1 MIRCRTIFSPL
12 KSSFRNCS
20 VVGTTTI
27 NDVPTNVNIHEHKL
41 SRPQKIKN
49 EIKVP
54 VHFRNIFEINMLR
67 AESCE
72 ND

>member
-20 VVGTTTI
+20 VGTTSI
-27 NDVPTNVNIHEHKL
+27 DVPTNVNIHEHKL

-54 VHFRNIFEINMLR
+54 EYFRNIFLDKY
-67 AESCE
+67 A
-72 ND
+72 